1 MRTRRVVV
9 HGATT
14 ELDPSFFGD
23 PPSVE
28 TGRVVLSGVLTAGV
42 KFDDGVE
49 VAGIPWAIIEP
60 VERRTPRARERVR
73 RLSDC
78 LPGSDRYR

>member
-1 MRTRRVVV
+1 MLTPLTEGTRIVG
-9 HGATT
+9 HGAAT
-14 ELDPSFFGD
+14 ELAPEFFGAS
-23 PPSVE
+23 PSVE

-60 VERRTPRARERVR
+60 LKRPKRAA
-73 RLSDC
+73 
-78 LPGSDRYR
+78 G

>member
-1 MRTRRVVV
+1 MLKPFPEGTRIVV

-14 ELDPSFFGD
+14 ELDPGFFGT

-28 TGRVVLSGVLTAGV
+28 TGLVVLSGVLTAGI

-49 VAGIPWAIIEP
+49 VAGVPWAIIEP
-60 VERRTPRARERVR
+60 LERADPKVKKR
-73 RLSDC
+73 
-78 LPGSDRYR
+78 

>member
-1 MRTRRVVV
+1 MLKPLTEGTRIVV
-9 HGATT
+9 HGAAT
-14 ELDPSFFGD
+14 ELDPEFFGV

-60 VERRTPRARERVR
+60 LKHPKRSA
-73 RLSDC
+73 
-78 LPGSDRYR
+78 G

>member
-1 MRTRRVVV
+1 MLKPLTEGTRIVV
-9 HGATT
+9 HGAAT
-14 ELDPSFFGD
+14 ELDPKFFGA

-60 VERRTPRARERVR
+60 LKRPKRSA
-73 RLSDC
+73 
-78 LPGSDRYR
+78 G